1 MTAGIAVNNPKAVVI
16 SASAIPGA
24 TARRVAMFEVESPLK
39 VINTPHTVPN
49 NPMNGATDAVVA
61 RNVRRL
67 SSIVNCAAEVRC
79 TARCTDARLL
89 PLDRTAIAPAPRWG
103 GGARISAPALKTGT
117 RGVNLSDSHA

>member
-49 NPMNGATDAVVA
+49 NPMNGATAL
-61 RNVRRL
+61 RL
-67 SSIVNCAAEVRC
+67 EFYQSRTQGSRSGNPGLKVTTALRFAA
-79 TARCTDARLL
+79 
-89 PLDRTAIAPAPRWG
+89 
-103 GGARISAPALKTGT
+103 
-117 RGVNLSDSHA
+117 GV